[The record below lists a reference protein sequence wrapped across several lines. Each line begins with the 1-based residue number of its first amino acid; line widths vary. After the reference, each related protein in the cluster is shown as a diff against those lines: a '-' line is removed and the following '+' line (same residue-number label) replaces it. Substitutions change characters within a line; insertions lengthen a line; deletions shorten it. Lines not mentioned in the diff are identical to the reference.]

1 MNQNVKGSISNILR
15 KKNIIQRI
23 KMTLVFNI
31 LLIILLSQYLFVYS
45 SSINTYSINDLKQEN
60 RIERRIVNKFNLQH
74 QKQIDYIINNEEKQI
89 EELSQSLN
97 INTERII
104 AKANQILD
112 SQKLNTPL
120 LSIFKPEPST
130 SLSYTSHSP
139 ISINSNDD
147 FIAQANSEGWI
158 GSGTEAD
165 PYIISGLNITSNTEQ
180 GISIYNTT
188 LFFNIEDCIITGG
201 TEGIHFHLVSNAKV
215 INTFITNSSENSV
228 GFYTSSKILIDNC
241 SISGSNVG
249 MNIQSSEEIEIN
261 SCKIFD
267 TNDNGVQIAENS
279 RYITGINNVFRNV
292 LFGFQVMH
300 RCYNITIT
308 GNQFYEMI
316 NADAVL
322 SDWESSWNFT
332 ISGNLLFNKSRIAIN
347 EYSYNNIVSN
357 NTFYGGTLFIR
368 GDNNKVFNN
377 LFISDGEVFGQITLN
392 DGNFNEIK
400 ENIMEASISISNL
413 TNTFIENNIISSL
426 AVYQDGISIFGSSYI
441 TVKNNTIHHIT
452 KGNGISVSESF
463 EIDMIDNSIGFIG
476 TESDPREGINLYL
489 SSNLSIINNEISN
502 ATRMGMASYKTNST
516 TIENN
521 FFYNISLY
529 GLHFPA
535 PNYNIIIQNNT
546 FENMLD
552 RAIDIGGTNNIIQYN
567 TIKHCKD
574 CGITLPSFSF
584 SKIINNTIKDIGGSA
599 ISSYWG
605 CLNLEIANNF
615 ISNSS
620 YGLGL
625 SDSLDLIIQKNTI
638 TNILDVSIYISFTG
652 DYQIN
657 YFNSETN
664 QIIINNNEL
673 SYSRVGICMC
683 GQNIYSNILNL
694 FIFGNTI
701 SNHADNGIQL
711 HEFSGL
717 FNIYDNFIDN
727 CGWAGIELWGDE
739 NGIVENNSIYYCD
752 NSARD
757 TRAIQLDFSY
767 NVQITENHIE
777 SNNIGIYIYGSSN
790 SSITL
795 NSFISNAN
803 EGIIIDENKDNLTEI
818 KVMHNNFINNNPGGK
833 QASDFGSNNVFIL
846 NYWSDHTNTDANGD
860 GIADEPYY
868 LGGNTGNA
876 DNFPLV
882 DLVSEQSPTH
892 VMTIPSIIYPVS
904 GITLS
909 GVEKIKWKKAYDSMD
924 YEVFYDLYYSKDNGN
939 SWIMIANTIKE
950 NSYNWDTTSVSDGD
964 NYKLKVIADDN
975 HGLTSVAI
983 SKTFRISNAQ
993 NSDSTDTK
1001 QTVEVS
1007 SWSIFISLS
1016 SFVFVIYALRK
1027 RFFFRR

>member
-1 MNQNVKGSISNILR
+1 VFSYLTIRVPTNIFVGR
-15 KKNIIQRI
+15 KLDT
-23 KMTLVFNI
+23 TL
-31 LLIILLSQYLFVYS
+31 ILLSQYLFVYS
-45 SSINTYSINDLKQEN
+45 SSTSSQSNNFQEQEIQ
-60 RIERRIVNKFNLQH
+60 IERRIINNKNNLQG
-74 QKQIDYIINNEEKQI
+74 QKNFEYIINDEEEKI
-89 EELSQSLN
+89 ERLTQSLN
-97 INTERII
+97 SKTERVIT
-104 AKANQILD
+104 KANQKLD
-112 SQKLNTPL
+112 NQKLFNPS
-120 LSIFKPEPST
+120 LSIFEPEPST

-139 ISINSNDD
+139 IAINGNDD
-147 FIAQANSEGWI
+147 FIAQATSEGWV
-158 GSGTEAD
+158 GSGTESD
-165 PYIISGLNITSNTEQ
+165 PYIISGLNITPSDTEK
-180 GISIYNTT
+180 GISVYNTT
-188 LFFNIEDCIITGG
+188 LFFNIENCVITGG
-201 TEGIHFHLVSNAKV
+201 TEGIHFNLVSNAKI
-215 INTFITNSSENSV
+215 INISITNSLENSI
-228 GFYTSSKILIDNC
+228 GLYTSSKILIDSC
-241 SISGSNVG
+241 SVSGSNVG

-279 RYITGINNVFRNV
+279 RYITGIDNVFRNV
-292 LFGFQVMH
+292 LFGFHVMH

-316 NADAVL
+316 FDNAVL

-332 ISGNLLFNKSRIAIN
+332 ISDNLLFNKSRIAIN

-392 DGNFNEIK
+392 DGSFNEIK
-400 ENIMEASISISNL
+400 ENIMEANIIISNL
-413 TNTFIENNIISSL
+413 TNSFIEKNVISSL
-426 AVYQDGISIFGSSYI
+426 AIYRDGISISGSSYI
-441 TVKNNTIHHIT
+441 TVKDNTIHNIT
-452 KGNGISVSESF
+452 KGTGISISECF
-463 EIDMIDNSIGFIG
+463 KIDMIENSIGFLG
-476 TESDPREGINLYL
+476 TEIDQREGINLYL
-489 SSNLSIINNEISN
+489 SSNLSIIYNEIFN
-502 ATRMGMASYKTNST
+502 ATRMGIASYKTNST

-521 FFYNISLY
+521 FFHNISLY

-567 TIKHCKD
+567 TIRHCKHY
-574 CGITLPSFSF
+574 GITLPFFSF
-584 SKIINNTIKDIGGSA
+584 SKIINNNIITIGGSA

-615 ISNSS
+615 ISNTS
-620 YGLGL
+620 YGFGL

-652 DYQIN
+652 DYPIDSF
-657 YFNSETN
+657 YSATN

-673 SYSRVGICMC
+673 SYSRVGICI
-683 GQNIYSNILNL
+683 GGRNIDSNILNL

-752 NSARD
+752 NTARD

-777 SNNIGIYIYGSSN
+777 SNNIGIYIYGSRN

-803 EGIIIDENKDNLTEI
+803 DGIIIDENKDSITEI
-818 KVMHNNFINNNPGGK
+818 VVMHNNFINNNIGGK

-882 DLVSEQSPTH
+882 DLVTEQSLTH

-909 GVEKIKWKKAYDSMD
+909 GVEEIKWKKAYDSMEH
-924 YEVFYDLYYSKDNGN
+924 EVFYDLYYSKDDGN
-939 SWIMIANTIKE
+939 SWIMIANTIKG
-950 NSYNWDTTSVSDGD
+950 NSYNWDTTSVPDGD
-964 NYKLKVIADDN
+964 NYKLKVVADDN

-983 SKTFRISNAQ
+983 SKTFRILNTQ

-1016 SFVFVIYALRK
+1016 SFVFVIYTLRK
-1027 RFFFRR
+1027 RLFFKR